1 MVLTGEWVCSSEV
14 AGPTTHGRPTRN
26 VCVELN
32 YARSCQY
39 TLLLSSG
46 GDDYCN
52 KKIQFNCD
60 NKSVVDALRDQSST
74 CPWIMAVIRAIILL
88 CLHKNILFKP
98 VHLPGKEN
106 IYADL
111 LSCNSLQKFHEKCAD
126 EKPPVVTREFQVP
139 PEVWSVF
146 ELT

>member
-1 MVLTGEWVCSSEV
+1 MRDN
-14 AGPTTHGRPTRN
+14 ANIRF
-26 VCVELN
+26 
-32 YARSCQY
+32 SCP
-39 TLLLSSG
+39 L

-74 CPWIMAVIRAIILL
+74 CPWIMAVIRAIVLL

-111 LSCNSLQKFHEKCAD
+111 LSRNSLQAFHEKCAD
-126 EKPPVVTREFQVP
+126 EEPPIVTREYKIP
-139 PEVWSVF
+139 PEVWNVF